1 MGWIL
6 RNEWFSVLEEG
17 QGERW
22 RKCMEVLL
30 GSYKATGTA
39 KHNHSLTTNQIWEKQ
54 ICKGSRNKAAKDL
67 GQEVYLLF
75 ITL

>member
-1 MGWIL
+1 
-6 RNEWFSVLEEG
+6 
-17 QGERW
+17 
-22 RKCMEVLL
+22 MEVLL

-39 KHNHSLTTNQIWEKQ
+39 KHNHSLATNQIWEKQ